1 MTPDFNDREDPLA
14 ACKGIVWAIPFS
26 LALWAAAVLAALGVA
41 S

>member
-14 ACKGIVWAIPFS
+14 FARGVVWAIPAS
-26 LALWAAAVLAALGVA
+26 LFLWTAAVLAALGVA